1 MNRNTVCSTPAEKV
15 NKFRDIIVR
24 TSWNYG
30 IKHEEWGDR
39 LLTCN

>member
-1 MNRNTVCSTPAEKV
+1 MKMVTVCSTPAEKV

-30 IKHEEWGDR
+30 IKHEEVGR
-39 LLTCN
+39 